1 MSVETDVSAAERDE
15 IVRRTLGAAAAKFT
29 EHPERASATFRTS
42 GVGGS
47 GMRTDIRVGAHTVVI
62 DEPAGLGGADAAPSP
77 VEMVLA
83 ALLACQVVTYRVW
96 AAKLGIPLDDVSVD
110 VEGDLDRRGFF
121 GVDHAVR
128 AGFTDVRVVVTLS
141 GPAGEERYQELA
153 AAVDAHCPVLDT
165 FQSPIPV
172 TVEHRVA
179 PQAG

>member
-1 MSVETDVSAAERDE
+1 MPVETDLSAAERDE
-15 IVRRTLGAAAAKFT
+15 TVRRTLGTATAKFT
-29 EHPERASATFRTS
+29 ENPDRASATFRAS

-47 GMRTDIRVGAHTVVI
+47 GMRTDIRIGSHTLVI

-77 VEMVLA
+77 VEIALA

-121 GVDHAVR
+121 GVDDAVR

-141 GPAGEERYQELA
+141 GPESEERYQELA
-153 AAVDAHCPVLDT
+153 QAVDAHCPVFDT
-165 FQSPIPV
+165 FRSPIPV
-172 TVEHRVA
+172 SIEHRVA
-179 PQAG
+179 TQAG